1 MLNLSNRVDFT
12 ALNKLLDSNPN
23 LVGKRII
30 NHISNHSLSIVLHLP
45 EDLKIDQQKIKFQ

>member
-12 ALNKLLDSNPN
+12 TLNKLLDSNPS

-30 NHISNHSLSIVLHLP
+30 NHISNHSLSIVLQLP
-45 EDLKIDQQKIKFQ
+45 EDLKIDHQKIKFQ